1 MVLWVDGLMGL
12 RTRARKI
19 RFSPAFRFPVSPFPR
34 FPDAPTPRFAFSVFL
49 AVLLILPAHLLPQ
62 PELKFEQLTFEQGLY
77 QSNITTLFQDSRGY
91 LWIGTSDGLNRYDGY
106 QFRSFR
112 FDPLLAT
119 SISGNYIY
127 SIYEDHQGYLWI
139 TTSGGGIN
147 LFDPGSEEF
156 THFRQDPDQPG
167 SLSNDNVTQVLEDHR
182 GHLWLSTNGGGL
194 NRFRHEEGQ
203 FVHFKK
209 NSSDSAS
216 LSSNFISVMHEDARG
231 NLWIGTNGG
240 GLNRLEAGIL
250 EALPVSAEMPDTAP
264 ALPFRH
270 YYAAGETYHPD
281 LLNRID
287 SLTRSSRALASLLH
301 PEDYQTLFRDFTL
314 AKPTALLVVAMG
326 DGNAYGMT
334 DYGWLTRLPS
344 GRTAWEMEYDQT
356 YHAGGAS
363 RNRLQIA
370 VLSLPPGRY
379 RMHYRS
385 DQQHS
390 YRNWTNKIPDRPEL
404 WGIQAF
410 SLSEPEARA
419 CRAQLSRRITPNSL
433 SHNWITAIH
442 EDSAGNL
449 WLGTA
454 DGLSRLNARQNG
466 TPGEKFTNFKHDSQ
480 NPHSLNHSYIES
492 IYRGDPADRYLWVIT
507 AAEGLNQLDRLSGKV
522 IRYLPAADPAR
533 RNGFNLSGGK
543 VTALLHDRRQ
553 HLWIGTENS
562 GLNYLSLPAAGG
574 PAEGAEPPIRY
585 LENDPTDLQSLSHD
599 AVTTL
604 FEDRSGLIWIGTSRG
619 GLNKLN
625 HRQHKFRHYTA
636 IPDEPQSLSHKIITA
651 IYEDQAGVIWV
662 GTAGGGLNR
671 LVRQN
676 GHPREFSYTHFRH
689 HPDDPASLSH
699 DFVSAIYEDKMGN
712 LWVGTYGG
720 GLARMENR
728 EKGVF
733 SHFRHDPHSS
743 NSIVGNYINT
753 LYEDQFGQ
761 LWIGTNSG
769 LNKLDRF
776 TRRFTSYRHD
786 PNNPSS
792 LSDNQVWA
800 IYEDSYSNG
809 KTLWIGTRAGGIN
822 KFDRQN
828 EQFIRYMRDFDD
840 PASLNNPAVLS
851 IYQDRS
857 GNLWFG
863 TYSGGLN
870 KFNRESEKF
879 TFFTERDGLAN
890 NMIYGI
896 LEDPRGHLWLSTN
909 KGLSRFD
916 PASLTFKNYD
926 VYDGLQANE
935 FNAGAYCL
943 SRSGE
948 MFFGGVNGMNSFFPD
963 SIQANTYVPPLAI
976 TSFSIFGRPQQRL
989 LSEAV
994 FHKQPIRLSYDQNFI
1009 SFEFSAL
1016 DYTNPG
1022 KNRYA
1027 YKLEGFDENWID
1039 CYDRRFI
1046 SFTNLAPGEYVFRV
1060 KGTNSDGVWNEQGSG
1075 VAIIITPP
1083 FWKTWW
1089 FVSICTALLLLVT
1102 YAAHQSWVKSRL
1114 KRLLEIEQIRQQ
1126 ENERVRAKAA
1136 HDFHDEL
1143 GHKITKISLF
1153 SEILKRSVSQ
1163 GPPEISDYLTRIG
1176 DTAKSLSGGMRDFIW
1191 TLNPD
1196 KDSLQEVLVRLKDF
1210 GDDLF
1215 DKTGIDFRVS
1225 GIIPEMEHIRLSTDW
1240 RRHLTLMFKEAM
1252 TNALKHAGCNN
1263 VTLEVAIPGNRL
1275 KITLSDDGKGL
1286 PADKLNPNG
1295 RDEGYE
1301 QNVLSKASVGNGL
1314 NNIRFRARQIGGT
1327 VSFRPAEPHGTRIT
1341 FSGLLPDSE

>member
-1 MVLWVDGLMGL
+1 M
-12 RTRARKI
+12 KI
-19 RFSPAFRFPVSPFPR
+19 LVTANQKGGVGKS
-34 FPDAPTPRFAFSVFL
+34 TL
-49 AVLLILPAHLLPQ
+49 TAHLAYAAH
-62 PELKFEQLTFEQGLY
+62 E
-77 QSNITTLFQDSRGY
+77 
-91 LWIGTSDGLNRYDGY
+91 DGKRVLMVDM
-106 QFRSFR
+106 
-112 FDPLLAT
+112 D
-119 SISGNYIY
+119 
-127 SIYEDHQGYLWI
+127 
-139 TTSGGGIN
+139 
-147 LFDPGSEEF
+147 
-156 THFRQDPDQPG
+156 RQG
-167 SLSNDNVTQVLEDHR
+167 SLSMTFPSTG
-182 GHLWLSTNGGGL
+182 GHGI
-194 NRFRHEEGQ
+194 
-203 FVHFKK
+203 V
-209 NSSDSAS
+209 AS
-216 LSSNFISVMHEDARG
+216 QLY
-231 NLWIGTNGG
+231 L
-240 GLNRLEAGIL
+240 
-250 EALPVSAEMPDTAP
+250 P
-264 ALPFRH
+264 ALPAD
-270 YYAAGETYHPD
+270 AAIEMVDEGLGIVRADAALLEVDRAENSVVKRPRAALQQFADQFD
-281 LLNRID
+281 LCLID
-287 SLTRSSRALASLLH
+287 TPPLLGMRLLASL
-301 PEDYQTLFRDFTL
+301 
-314 AKPTALLVVAMG
+314 A
-326 DGNAYGMT
+326 
-334 DYGWLTRLPS
+334 
-344 GRTAWEMEYDQT
+344 
-356 YHAGGAS
+356 
-363 RNRLQIA
+363 
-370 VLSLPPGRY
+370 
-379 RMHYRS
+379 
-385 DQQHS
+385 
-390 YRNWTNKIPDRPEL
+390 
-404 WGIQAF
+404 
-410 SLSEPEARA
+410 
-419 CRAQLSRRITPNSL
+419 
-433 SHNWITAIH
+433 
-442 EDSAGNL
+442 
-449 WLGTA
+449 
-454 DGLSRLNARQNG
+454 
-466 TPGEKFTNFKHDSQ
+466 
-480 NPHSLNHSYIES
+480 
-492 IYRGDPADRYLWVIT
+492 
-507 AAEGLNQLDRLSGKV
+507 
-522 IRYLPAADPAR
+522 AADYVVTP
-533 RNGFNLSGGK
+533 LSIGVYELAGLGDLMQ
-543 VTALLHDRRQ
+543 TMQALRQ
-553 HLWIGTENS
+553 
-562 GLNYLSLPAAGG
+562 
-574 PAEGAEPPIRY
+574 
-585 LENDPTDLQSLSHD
+585 
-599 AVTTL
+599 
-604 FEDRSGLIWIGTSRG
+604 
-619 GLNKLN
+619 
-625 HRQHKFRHYTA
+625 
-636 IPDEPQSLSHKIITA
+636 
-651 IYEDQAGVIWV
+651 
-662 GTAGGGLNR
+662 
-671 LVRQN
+671 
-676 GHPREFSYTHFRH
+676 
-689 HPDDPASLSH
+689 
-699 DFVSAIYEDKMGN
+699 
-712 LWVGTYGG
+712 
-720 GLARMENR
+720 
-728 EKGVF
+728 KGVNQHAKHIGF
-733 SHFRHDPHSS
+733 LP
-743 NSIVGNYINT
+743 VNT
-753 LYEDQFGQ
+753 
-761 LWIGTNSG
+761 N
-769 LNKLDRF
+769 
-776 TRRFTSYRHD
+776 TRST
-786 PNNPSS
+786 
-792 LSDNQVWA
+792 A
-800 IYEDSYSNG
+800 
-809 KTLWIGTRAGGIN
+809 
-822 KFDRQN
+822 
-828 EQFIRYMRDFDD
+828 
-840 PASLNNPAVLS
+840 
-851 IYQDRS
+851 
-857 GNLWFG
+857 
-863 TYSGGLN
+863 
-870 KFNRESEKF
+870 
-879 TFFTERDGLAN
+879 ERDGLAN

-1225 GIIPEMEHIRLSTDW
+1225 GITPEMEYIRLSTDW